1 MRIFFITSWNHI
13 FFSYFFF
20 FIKSFLH
27 GKNTRLIWYD
37 STIKTNSDGRY
48 MRLFK
53 IHGITYDCFIYT
65 TKNRSLILHQNFKL
79 RLKYFLRDFLCL
91 HSMWIY
97 KKFFQLS
104 VVINLN
110 YFHFYPVEF
119 LFRFKC
125 YLFKQNDIIEKR

>member
-1 MRIFFITSWNHI
+1 
-13 FFSYFFF
+13 
-20 FIKSFLH
+20 
-27 GKNTRLIWYD
+27 
-37 STIKTNSDGRY
+37 

-119 LFRFKC
+119 LFHFKC
-125 YLFKQNDIIEKR
+125 YLFKSRTISLKKDRISLHFALKQTHCKNLIKLFPFRLGIQ